1 MSVKSVVCYDNA
13 YLFDN
18 KTCLLQ
24 CPSRKKIKTI
34 FYFLNCFFT

>member
-24 CPSRKKIKTI
+24 CPSRKKNKNNLL
-34 FYFLNCFFT
+34 FS